1 MPSLY
6 DCGIAL
12 IEYDYMNNPKRIQF
26 TNGNVTKYI
35 YSATGEK
42 LRTIYQTA
50 VPNITVAMGSKHEL
64 TDAEVLYK
72 DSVDYYHGGKLTVK
86 NGRLDK
92 CYFDG
97 GYAQASPAEVALN
110 CKPSFFRFEE
120 EGEIIIEDDNGNVI
134 ESSTVPSSNS
144 QPSAPRPSTPLLYDP
159 IYKSDEDVFAFYYYT
174 ADHLG
179 NIREVINEDGAVEQI
194 TNYYPFGTPFAA
206 EAGNTNPD
214 LQNHKYNGKEFDT
227 MHGLNTYDYGARQ
240 YNSLFGRWDRMDPLC
255 EKYYSVSP
263 YAYCANNPV
272 MYVDPDGKEVQIV
285 GPLANMAMQQLQERV
300 GNKVELSLSDNSYLC
315 YNIVG
320 DGRLNKN
327 ARTLIGMIDNCEI
340 TINMTTTDNKTTS
353 TGNLF
358 IGGAFM
364 GNNVELNANGEVVNV
379 TACQEVN
386 PQVLDRADTYS
397 SKGTF
402 VMHELTEAYEGAKIS
417 MQQKVSSPKANNAN
431 SVYKQAH
438 NNATFQPPVYQR
450 MLDAS
455 GNVIDDPKQAN
466 RIEWYVKPNNTSK
479 NECIIQ
485 TFP

>member
-1 MPSLY
+1 
-6 DCGIAL
+6 
-12 IEYDYMNNPKRIQF
+12 
-26 TNGNVTKYI
+26 
-35 YSATGEK
+35 
-42 LRTIYQTA
+42 
-50 VPNITVAMGSKHEL
+50 
-64 TDAEVLYK
+64 
-72 DSVDYYHGGKLTVK
+72 
-86 NGRLDK
+86 
-92 CYFDG
+92 
-97 GYAQASPAEVALN
+97 
-110 CKPSFFRFEE
+110 
-120 EGEIIIEDDNGNVI
+120 
-134 ESSTVPSSNS
+134 
-144 QPSAPRPSTPLLYDP
+144 
-159 IYKSDEDVFAFYYYT
+159 
-174 ADHLG
+174 
-179 NIREVINEDGAVEQI
+179 
-194 TNYYPFGTPFAA
+194 
-206 EAGNTNPD
+206 
-214 LQNHKYNGKEFDT
+214 

-240 YNSLFGRWDRMDPLC
+240 YNSLVGRWDRIDPLC

-379 TACQEVN
+379 TAYQEVN